1 MSKIERN
8 TGDSEISIVA
18 AGTTIVGDCETEGTI
33 RVEGRVEG
41 TIRAGKSVVVGR
53 TGEVI
58 GDIFT
63 QDAVI
68 SGKISGN
75 VTAESRLELQATCEV
90 QGELRSR
97 RMQLDE
103 GARCNGQ
110 LHMDDA
116 GVRPKTDIKPA
127 AVTSKLQA
135 DGKNSRSDL
144 LVLPGV
150 GHRHNIGTLLADL
163 TSRTYVFEA
172 IRRYFQEHLK
182 PELGPEEELAVSGNR

>member
-8 TGDSEISIVA
+8 GGDSEISIIA
-18 AGTTIVGDCETEGTI
+18 AGTTIVGDCETEGSI

-75 VTAESRLELQATCEV
+75 VTAESRLELQATCQV

-103 GARCNGQ
+103 GARFNGQ
-110 LHMDDA
+110 LHMDETA
-116 GVRPKTDIKPA
+116 ARPRTDIKPA
-127 AVTSKLQA
+127 AVTSKVQS
-135 DGKNSRSDL
+135 DGKNSGSDGPRSATWRVTD
-144 LVLPGV
+144 
-150 GHRHNIGTLLADL
+150 I
-163 TSRTYVFEA
+163 S
-172 IRRYFQEHLK
+172 Q
-182 PELGPEEELAVSGNR
+182 S

>member
-1 MSKIERN
+1 MVGNN
-8 TGDSEISIVA
+8 TGDSEITIVA
-18 AGTTIVGDCETEGTI
+18 AGTTVVGDCETEGTI

-53 TGEVI
+53 GGEVI

-68 SGKISGN
+68 SGRISGN

-103 GARCNGQ
+103 GARFNGQ
-110 LHMDDA
+110 LHMDDTA
-116 GVRPKTDIKPA
+116 ARPRTDIKPA
-127 AVTSKLQA
+127 VAPELQA
-135 DGKNSRSDL
+135 EGKQSRKEGPRS
-144 LVLPGV
+144 
-150 GHRHNIGTLLADL
+150 GTWRVTDI
-163 TSRTYVFEA
+163 SQR
-172 IRRYFQEHLK
+172 
-182 PELGPEEELAVSGNR
+182 